1 MTDLQTLTSKGQTI
15 WFDPHSVEQISPLYF
30 EPEYWQAQNA
40 LTGQA
45 QGRGTTYFIEYQ
57 HQAWVLRHYKRGG
70 LIGKLLNDQYLYST
84 LHNTRVWQELQL
96 LRHMLTQNLP
106 VPTPIAGRVEVNFAY
121 YRGDLITAKIPQARD
136 LHQLLLQAP
145 LAPHIWTEIGKTI
158 ARFHQQQVFHH
169 DLNIHNIMLDAKH
182 KVWLIDFDKCGLR
195 SGDEWKAANLARL
208 NRSLQKESRL
218 HQPYHFVET
227 DMDNLLAGYH
237 DQRSAGPN

>member
-15 WFDPHSVEQISPLYF
+15 WFDPRYVEQISALWF
-30 EPEYWQAQNA
+30 EAEYWQKQHA

-96 LRHMLTQNLP
+96 LRYMLAKNLP
-106 VPTPIAGRVEVNFAY
+106 VPTPIAGRVASNFAY
-121 YRGDLITAKIPQARD
+121 YRGDLITAKIPQATD
-136 LHQLLLQAP
+136 LHQLLLQQP
-145 LAPHIWTEIGKTI
+145 LDRKIWTAIGLTI

-169 DLNIHNIMLDAKH
+169 DLNIHNIMLDAEQ
-182 KVWLIDFDKCGLR
+182 KVWLIDFDKCAVR
-195 SGDEWKAANLARL
+195 PGDKWKAANLARL
-208 NRSLQKESRL
+208 NRSLQKEKRL
-218 HQPYHFVET
+218 HEPYHFDEA
-227 DMDNLLAGYH
+227 DMANLLAGYH
-237 DQRSAGPN
+237 SHNGTN